1 MTAMSSKMEC
11 FNCLGK
17 IQKKRCVIVG
27 RKKGGELR
35 FCSKPCMKVALRAE
49 TEEDLRFI
57 HILANND
64 KYFDGYHQKFIMKVS
79 QAIKDHVSERMLTLY
94 FKKLLECLENEFG
107 RLHVCVEDNVLK
119 EGEYINFGDAVM
131 WFKSQYKVFAH
142 IWSND

>member
-64 KYFDGYHQKFIMKVS
+64 KYFDGYHQKFIMKVTS
-79 QAIKDHVSERMLTLY
+79 NQGPRFRKNAYTL
-94 FKKLLECLENEFG
+94 F
-107 RLHVCVEDNVLK
+107 
-119 EGEYINFGDAVM
+119 
-131 WFKSQYKVFAH
+131 
-142 IWSND
+142 